1 MTPDV
6 VQVYPLS
13 NYTLLAQFANGER
26 RRFEM
31 GNYLHYPA
39 FSALQDPALFQR
51 AHVEHGTVVWTDE
64 IDLSPDTLY
73 LRGQSVPE
81 EAV

>member
-51 AHVEHGTVVWTDE
+51 AHVEH
-64 IDLSPDTLY
+64 
-73 LRGQSVPE
+73 
-81 EAV
+81 